1 MNTYKTIDKAIAAI
15 EYTFSKR
22 YKTDSISIDKL
33 YKAIK
38 DIKTNSIAKFNNTIY
53 IVDEYDILA

>member
-1 MNTYKTIDKAIAAI
+1 MYTYKT
-15 EYTFSKR
+15 
-22 YKTDSISIDKL
+22 IDKL

-38 DIKTNSIAKFNNTIY
+38 DIKINSITKFNNVIY